1 MNVQQ
6 KLGPLVLMFLP
17 TSRGLNVFIPLYN
30 SLYIK
35 YNFPIV
41 YSCNIVVGDKWFW
54 MDWTFETDRNSTTSN
69 QEPTGLYWSGAQIG
83 DSSEEVEKWAENPD
97 LGSPNIQ

>member
-1 MNVQQ
+1 MNVEE

-17 TSRGLNVFIPLYN
+17 TSQGLNVFIPLYN
-30 SLYIK
+30 SLYIE

-41 YSCNIVVGDKWFW
+41 YSCNISVGNKWFW
-54 MDWTFETDRNSTTSN
+54 MDWTKCFETDRNSK
-69 QEPTGLYWSGAQIG
+69 PGGLNWSGAQVG
-83 DSSEEVEKWAENPD
+83 DSSEEVEKWAQNPD